1 MQNENYGITA
11 ELLQQLIR
19 IPSENN
25 GVTGYE
31 NDVQC
36 FYAQWLKEHGI
47 DARLIYPED
56 IPGFDQLPGRLLEH
70 CMRNRPV
77 VIANLKGN
85 RPGVKRLFLVHADV
99 VPVGEL
105 SGWSDHP
112 FSGKIVDG
120 KIYGRG
126 ASDDKWG
133 LAVMASLLL
142 RLKADGCNFPGE
154 VTIASVP
161 DEESG
166 GGNGTIAAL
175 ASGIEAEEAVYLDGG
190 SNETLWASG
199 LGGGFCTVYG
209 DDHAKIKQVLLA
221 EKENTR
227 KRLDAHPSFGP
238 EFFPMI
244 EKQFYLIQ
252 ENENYVSSF
261 LDILPGDE
269 QNDLIARIEAQL
281 PGCRFLWMSRFLQPH
296 DVSKDSHLVKSLS
309 AAFRQAAGREL
320 PMIGGV
326 QSDTGLVNMYGKI
339 PCVAF
344 GCGRRGLPGSSHQY
358 DEFVEIKAMAEVE
371 ETLLAL
377 CKENF

>member
-1 MQNENYGITA
+1 MQNEWNDVTVR
-11 ELLQQLIR
+11 LLQELIR

-36 FYAQWLKEHGI
+36 YYAQWLNEHGI
-47 DARLIYPED
+47 DAKLIYPEN
-56 IPGFDQLPGRLLEH
+56 IPGFDQVPGRLIEH

-85 RPGVKRLFLVHADV
+85 RPGTKWLFLAHADV
-99 VPVGEL
+99 VPVGDL

-112 FSGKIVDG
+112 FSGKVKDG
-120 KIYGRG
+120 RIYGRG

-142 RLKADGCNFPGE
+142 RLKADGCDFPGE
-154 VTIASVP
+154 VTIASVS

-166 GGNGTIAAL
+166 GGNGTVAAL
-175 ASGIEAEEAVYLDGG
+175 VSGIEADEAIYLDGG

-199 LGGGFCTVYG
+199 LGGGFCRVYG
-209 DDHAKIKQVLLA
+209 DDHEKIKQVLMA

-244 EKQFYLIQ
+244 EKQFYLMTDRDDS
-252 ENENYVSSF
+252 VSCF
-261 LDILPGDE
+261 LDILPGDD
-269 QNDLIARIEAQL
+269 QKDLIARIEKQL
-281 PGCRFLWMSRFLQPH
+281 PGYQFSWMTRFLQPH
-296 DVSKDSHLVKSLS
+296 DVSKESHLVKSLC

-326 QSDTGLVNMYGKI
+326 QSDTGLVNKYGNI

-358 DEFVEIKAMAEVE
+358 DEFVEIKTMMEVE

-377 CKENF
+377 CKEI